1 MGGKTKRMKVAVTG
15 GGGFIGRHLVR
26 HIVKDDV
33 DVIVI
38 DKKVDDRLRKEMP
51 GVAFNQCDMLS
62 PDIDWEPIL
71 KDVDVVFHLAGML
84 GTSELFET
92 VIDAERVNVVGTLI
106 LLEAM
111 RKYRVKKIVYT
122 SKPNVWKYNPYT
134 ITKENSERYLRMYY
148 KIYGILPIILCP
160 YNVYGPEEYI
170 DDYRKAV
177 PYFVISAIQNKPME
191 IYGDGKQT
199 VDLIYVEDM
208 AEALVCAGRTNTYT
222 KEKIEVGS
230 GVETTVNELADII
243 IKLVESKSTIT
254 HIPMRL
260 GEERDTRLR
269 ADTRKMKGILKFET
283 TTDLQDGLMK
293 TIDHYRKHLNW
304 YGR

>member
-1 MGGKTKRMKVAVTG
+1 MKAVVTG

-26 HIVKDDV
+26 HLVKDDV

-51 GVAFNQCDMLS
+51 GVVFNQCDMLS
-62 PDIDWEPIL
+62 SDIDWHIL

-111 RKYRVKKIVYT
+111 RKYEVKKIVYT

-148 KIYGILPIILCP
+148 ETYGILPIILCP

-177 PYFVISAIQNKPME
+177 PYFVISAIQNKPVE

-208 AEALVCAGRTNTYT
+208 AEALVCAGGTNAYT
-222 KEKIEVGS
+222 TKKIDVGS
-230 GVETTVNELADII
+230 GVETSVNELADII
-243 IKLVESKSTIT
+243 IKLTESKSAVT

-260 GEERDTRLR
+260 GEEPNTRLR
-269 ADTRKMKGILKFET
+269 AGTRKMKEVLKFET
-283 TTDLQDGLMK
+283 TTNLQIGLAK
-293 TIDHYRKHLNW
+293 TIKHYREHLDR
-304 YGR
+304 YI